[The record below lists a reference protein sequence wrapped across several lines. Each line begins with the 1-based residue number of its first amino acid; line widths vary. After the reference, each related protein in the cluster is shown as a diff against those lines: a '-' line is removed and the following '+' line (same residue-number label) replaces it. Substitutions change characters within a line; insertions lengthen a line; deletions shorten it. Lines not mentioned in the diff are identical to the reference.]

1 MEILPP
7 AQIKVTETV
16 LGKGA
21 FGEVRV
27 ARWRNVDVAYKRLFV
42 KEDDDRKI
50 KLPVEEKE
58 NNEENLISVEDI
70 AKEDLTPEI
79 EMLSKLR
86 HPNLLLFIGIT
97 KEATSPHPSI
107 ITELMSYSLYDL
119 LETHK
124 IELSLPDI
132 LDISLDVC
140 NGLEYLHKYE
150 PPIIH
155 RDISSKNILIN
166 GNRAKIA
173 DLGQAKL
180 FNVAAASKQT
190 GIPGAMAYSAP
201 EVLTGK
207 YTTKIDIYSFGKS
220 SVHFYMFSN

>member
-7 AQIKVTETV
+7 AQIKVTETI

-42 KEDDDRKI
+42 KDDDDRKI

-58 NNEENLISVEDI
+58 NGEDDQIKPDDI

-119 LETHK
+119 LEVHK
-124 IELSLPDI
+124 VEISLPDI
-132 LDISLDVC
+132 LDISLDIC
-140 NGLEYLHKYE
+140 NGLEYLHKYD

-166 GNRAKIA
+166 GNHAKIA

-180 FNVAAASKQT
+180 FNAAAVSKQT

-207 YTTKIDIYSFGKS
+207 YTTKIDIYSFGKIS
-220 SVHFYMFSN
+220 LDYFEY